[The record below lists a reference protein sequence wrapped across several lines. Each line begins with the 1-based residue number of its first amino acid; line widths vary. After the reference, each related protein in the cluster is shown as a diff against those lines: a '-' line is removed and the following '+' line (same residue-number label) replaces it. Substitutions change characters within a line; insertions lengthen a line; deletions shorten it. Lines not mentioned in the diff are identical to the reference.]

1 MRPTNTNKRT
11 RHLIASSLDSFLHIF
26 VLFAALAV
34 LYLFVFSKEREKSSN
49 SAVRASLSSI
59 FNNISAT
66 KHCRYKS
73 VVENIRK
80 AFDTT
85 NHVDAVNFLT
95 NDWIRHTTIIGLS
108 LGTIIFVIS
117 LVTFRRVISVKHIL
131 LFNVLLL
138 GLVGAF
144 EFWFIQTY
152 AMHIKPI
159 TKAEFQ
165 NHLLSQLRSNEE
177 PTNASL
183 KSALYPAISA
193 STWGILSLLIII
205 IVVIHAKAEPF
216 GKVRDT
222 FSKLMLSF
230 GAIAVTVTLVF
241 VFVALPLEKRY
252 VKSQIDLTI
261 ARLRTKLPKNVQRA
275 ISENVPAAKH
285 SSSLSQILP
294 TMLWVHVGVIA
305 LIAFGL
311 GMSRERNPS
320 RIFFVI
326 AASVCA
332 SFFVEFSFLKF
343 LASRESMFNV
353 VNLEHKF
360 INHFNDALQASCPP
374 NA

>member
-1 MRPTNTNKRT
+1 MRPTNKRT

-34 LYLFVFSKEREKSSN
+34 LYLTVFSKEREKSSN

-66 KHCRYKS
+66 KHCGYKS
-73 VVENIRK
+73 VVENIHK

-205 IVVIHAKAEPF
+205 IVVIHAKEEPF

-252 VKSQIDLTI
+252 IKSQIDLTI

-275 ISENVPAAKH
+275 ISENVSAAKH
-285 SSSLSQILP
+285 SSSSSQILP
-294 TMLWVHVGVIA
+294 AMLWVHVGVIA

-332 SFFVEFSFLKF
+332 SFFVEFSFLKL

-353 VNLEHKF
+353 VNLEHEF

-374 NA
+374 SA